1 MRWKNGCL
9 HKDDFNDLAW
19 AMNVVGNIMMVP
31 HLAGF
36 TDEDGTD
43 YYAFDQLRDW
53 EDIFRA
59 IEILNQLISANKIHE
74 EN

>member
-9 HKDDFNDLAW
+9 HKDDFNNLTW
-19 AMNVVGNIMMVP
+19 AMNTVSNIMMVP

-36 TDEDGTD
+36 TDKDGTD

-53 EDIFRA
+53 KEIIHA
-59 IEILNQLISANKIHE
+59 VEILNDLVSPVKKNLE
-74 EN
+74 G